1 MAILK
6 GSSASTKGAGRR
18 STIKGSQR
26 RGIGLHLSL
35 ITGLLLSVF
44 PFYWAVIM
52 STHSSTEIFSY
63 PPKLLPGSHFLE
75 NVRNLFDNVDFFG
88 SMFNSL
94 LVACSVTVLVLF
106 FDSLAAFVFAKFQFP
121 GRRVLFA
128 LMMVI
133 FMVPAQLQAIPQFV
147 IMAKLGWIGS
157 MTALIVPAAANAF
170 GIFWMRQY
178 MKSAIHDELIDASK
192 LDGASFLRQYWHVAL
207 PVVRPGLA
215 FLGIFTFM
223 GQWNDYAWPLI
234 ALTNPDNVT
243 LQVALSQLNGVHGT
257 TDYGMVMTGA
267 LLALIPLLIVF
278 AIGAKQIIAD
288 LGKGPSADDG
298 PAARAPP
305 LGVT

>member
-1 MAILK
+1 MASIP
-6 GSSASTKGAGRR
+6 GTRR
-18 STIKGSQR
+18 SKGIQGFRR
-26 RGIGLHLSL
+26 RGIALHAVLV
-35 ITGLLLSVF
+35 IGLLLSAF

-52 STHSSTEIFSY
+52 STHTSTEIFSY
-63 PPKLLPGSHFLE
+63 PPKLLPGSYFLQ
-75 NVRNLFDNVDFFG
+75 NVRSLFDNIDFFG

-94 LVACSVTVLVLF
+94 LVACSVTFLVLF
-106 FDSLAAFVFAKFQFP
+106 FDSLAAFVFAKFEFP
-121 GRRVLFA
+121 GRRALFVL
-128 LMMVI
+128 LMAI
-133 FMVPAQLQAIPQFV
+133 FMVPTQMAIIPQFV
-147 IMAKLGWIGS
+147 IMAKIGWIGS

-178 MKSAIHDELIDASK
+178 MRSAIHDELLDASRI
-192 LDGASFLRQYWHVAL
+192 DGANFLRQYWHVAL

-278 AIGAKQIIAD
+278 AIGAKQIIGD
-288 LGKGPSADDG
+288 LGKGAI
-298 PAARAPP
+298 R
-305 LGVT
+305 

>member
-288 LGKGPSADDG
+288 LGKGAI
-298 PAARAPP
+298 R
-305 LGVT
+305 

>member
-1 MAILK
+1 MASIQ
-6 GSSASTKGAGRR
+6 GTRRTKGIDGTR
-18 STIKGSQR
+18 R
-26 RGIGLHLSL
+26 RGFALHASL
-35 ITGLLLSVF
+35 VVGVLLSAF

-52 STHSSTEIFSY
+52 STHTSSEIFSY
-63 PPKLLPGSHFLE
+63 PPKLLPGTHFLE
-75 NVRNLFDNVDFFG
+75 NVRSLFDNIDFFG

-94 LVACSVTVLVLF
+94 LVAGSVTFLVLF
-106 FDSLAAFVFAKFQFP
+106 FDSLAAFVFAKFAFP
-121 GRRVLFA
+121 GKRLLFVL
-128 LMMVI
+128 LMFI

-178 MKSAIHDELIDASK
+178 MKSAIHDELLDASRI
-192 LDGASFLRQYWHVAL
+192 DGANFLRQYWHVAL

-243 LQVALSQLNGVHGT
+243 LQVALSQLNGTHGT

-267 LLALIPLLIVF
+267 LLALVPLLIVF
-278 AIGAKQIIAD
+278 AIGARQMIGD
-288 LGKGPSADDG
+288 LAKGAIK
-298 PAARAPP
+298 
-305 LGVT
+305 

>member
-6 GSSASTKGAGRR
+6 GSSASMKGAGHT
-18 STIKGSQR
+18 STIKGSRR
-26 RGIGLHLSL
+26 RGIALHLSL
-35 ITGLLLSVF
+35 IIGLLLSVF

-192 LDGASFLRQYWHVAL
+192 LDGAGFLRQYWHVAL

-267 LLALIPLLIVF
+267 LLALVPLLIVF

-288 LGKGPSADDG
+288 LGKGAI
-298 PAARAPP
+298 R
-305 LGVT
+305 

>member
-1 MAILK
+1 MTITEVK
-6 GSSASTKGAGRR
+6 PTESEPGGAKHGRNR
-18 STIKGSQR
+18 RIEGATR
-26 RGIGLHLSL
+26 RGIALHVSL
-35 ITGLLLSVF
+35 ILGVLLSAF

-52 STHSSTEIFSY
+52 STHTSTEIFSY
-63 PPKLLPGSHFLE
+63 PPKLLPGSHFGD
-75 NVRNLFDNVDFFG
+75 NVSKLFDSIDFFG

-94 LVACSVTVLVLF
+94 LVATTVTVLVLF
-106 FDSLAAFVFAKFQFP
+106 FDSLAAFVFAKFRFP

-128 LMMVI
+128 MMMMI

-157 MTALIVPAAANAF
+157 MTSLVVPAAANAF

-178 MKSAIHDELIDASK
+178 MKSAIHDSLLDASK
-192 LDGASFLRQYWHVAL
+192 LDGASFMRQYWHVAVPL
-207 PVVRPGLA
+207 VRPGLA

-223 GQWNDYAWPLI
+223 SQWNDYAWPLI

-267 LLALIPLLIVF
+267 VLALIPLLIVF

-288 LGKGPSADDG
+288 LGKGAI
-298 PAARAPP
+298 R
-305 LGVT
+305 

>member
-6 GSSASTKGAGRR
+6 GSSASMKGAGRT

-26 RGIGLHLSL
+26 RGIALHLSL
-35 ITGLLLSVF
+35 IIGLLLSVF

-75 NVRNLFDNVDFFG
+75 NVRHLFDNVDFFG

-192 LDGASFLRQYWHVAL
+192 LDGAGFLRQYWHVAL

-288 LGKGPSADDG
+288 LGKGAI
-298 PAARAPP
+298 R
-305 LGVT
+305 

>member
-1 MAILK
+1 MASLK
-6 GSSASTKGAGRR
+6 GSG
-18 STIKGSQR
+18 R
-26 RGIGLHLSL
+26 RGIGLHVSL
-35 ITGLLLSVF
+35 IVGVLLSAF

-52 STHSSTEIFSY
+52 STHTTTEIFSY
-63 PPKLLPGSHFLE
+63 PPKLLPGTHFLD
-75 NVRNLFDNVDFFG
+75 NVRSLFDNIDFFG

-94 LVACSVTVLVLF
+94 LVASAVTFLVLF
-106 FDSLAAFVFAKFQFP
+106 FDSLAAFVFAKFEFP
-121 GRRVLFA
+121 GRKVLFA
-128 LMMVI
+128 LLMLI
-133 FMVPAQLQAIPQFV
+133 FMVPTQLQVIPQFV
-147 IMAKLGWIGS
+147 IMAKIGWIGS

-178 MKSAIHDELIDASK
+178 MRSAIHDELLDASK
-192 LDGASFLRQYWHVAL
+192 LDGAGFLRQYWHVAL

-267 LLALIPLLIVF
+267 LLALVPLLIVF
-278 AIGAKQIIAD
+278 AVGARQIIGD
-288 LGKGPSADDG
+288 LGKGAVRG
-298 PAARAPP
+298 
-305 LGVT
+305 

>member
-6 GSSASTKGAGRR
+6 GSSASMKGAGHT
-18 STIKGSQR
+18 STIKGSRR
-26 RGIGLHLSL
+26 RGISLHLSL

-192 LDGASFLRQYWHVAL
+192 LDGAGFLRQYWHVAL

-267 LLALIPLLIVF
+267 LLALVPLLIVF

-288 LGKGPSADDG
+288 LGKGAI
-298 PAARAPP
+298 R
-305 LGVT
+305 

>member
-18 STIKGSQR
+18 STINGSQR

-35 ITGLLLSVF
+35 IIGLLLSVF

-192 LDGASFLRQYWHVAL
+192 LDGAGFLRQYWHVAL

-288 LGKGPSADDG
+288 LGKGAI
-298 PAARAPP
+298 R
-305 LGVT
+305 

>member
-1 MAILK
+1 MA
-6 GSSASTKGAGRR
+6 S
-18 STIKGSQR
+18 IKGSRQ
-26 RGIGLHLSL
+26 RGIMLHLVL
-35 ITGLLLSVF
+35 IVGLLLSVF

-75 NVRNLFDNVDFFG
+75 NVRHLFDNVDFFG

-94 LVACSVTVLVLF
+94 LVAGSVTVLVLF

-128 LMMVI
+128 LMMAI

-157 MTALIVPAAANAF
+157 MTALVVPAAANAF

-178 MKSAIHDELIDASK
+178 MKSAIHDELLDASK
-192 LDGASFLRQYWHVAL
+192 LDGAGFLRQYWHVAL

-267 LLALIPLLIVF
+267 LLALVPLLIVF
-278 AIGAKQIIAD
+278 AIGAKQIIGD
-288 LGKGPSADDG
+288 LGKGAI
-298 PAARAPP
+298 R
-305 LGVT
+305 

>member
-1 MAILK
+1 MA
-6 GSSASTKGAGRR
+6 S
-18 STIKGSQR
+18 IKGSLR
-26 RGIGLHLSL
+26 RGIGLHATL
-35 ITGLLLSVF
+35 ILGVLLSAF

-52 STHSSTEIFSY
+52 STHSSSEIFSY

-75 NVRNLFDNVDFFG
+75 NVRHLFDAIDFFG
-88 SMFNSL
+88 SMWNSL
-94 LVACSVTVLVLF
+94 LVAVTVTFLVLF
-106 FDSLAAFVFAKFQFP
+106 FDSLAAFVFAKFEFP
-121 GRRVLFA
+121 GRKVLFA
-128 LMMVI
+128 LMMAI

-147 IMAKLGWIGS
+147 IMAKIGWIGS

-192 LDGASFLRQYWHVAL
+192 LDGAGFLRQYWHVAL

-243 LQVALSQLNGVHGT
+243 LQVALSQLNGTHGT

-267 LLALIPLLIVF
+267 LLALVPLLIVF

-288 LGKGPSADDG
+288 LGKGAI
-298 PAARAPP
+298 R
-305 LGVT
+305 

>member
-1 MAILK
+1 MATIQGVK
-6 GSSASTKGAGRR
+6 PSRR
-18 STIKGSQR
+18 PGKPAKPIKGTR
-26 RGIGLHLSL
+26 GRGIALHAVLV
-35 ITGLLLSVF
+35 IGLLLSTF
-44 PFYWAVIM
+44 PFYWAVMM

-75 NVRNLFDNVDFFG
+75 NVRSLFDNIDFFG
-88 SMFNSL
+88 SMVNSL
-94 LVACSVTVLVLF
+94 IVAVSVTVLVLF
-106 FDSLAAFVFAKFQFP
+106 FDSLAAFVFAKFEFP
-121 GRRVLFA
+121 GRRTLFA
-128 LMMVI
+128 LMMAI
-133 FMVPAQLQAIPQFV
+133 FMVPAQLSAIPQFV
-147 IMAKLGWIGS
+147 IMARIGWIGT
-157 MTALIVPAAANAF
+157 MTALVVPAAANAF

-178 MKSAIHDELIDASK
+178 MKGAIHDELLDASK
-192 LDGASFLRQYWHVAL
+192 LDGAGFLRQYWHVAL

-278 AIGAKQIIAD
+278 AVGARQIIAD
-288 LGKGPSADDG
+288 LGKGAI
-298 PAARAPP
+298 R
-305 LGVT
+305 

>member
-1 MAILK
+1 MATTEARPTEAEPVK
-6 GSSASTKGAGRR
+6 STKPKLIEGTR
-18 STIKGSQR
+18 R
-26 RGIGLHLSL
+26 RGIALHTSL
-35 ITGLLLSVF
+35 IVGVLLSAF

-52 STHSSTEIFSY
+52 STHTSTDIFSY
-63 PPKLLPGSHFLE
+63 PPKLLPGSQFDD
-75 NVRNLFDNVDFFG
+75 NIGKLFDSIDFFG

-94 LVACSVTVLVLF
+94 LVATSVTFLVLF

-121 GRRVLFA
+121 GRGMLFA
-128 LMMVI
+128 LMMAI

-147 IMAKLGWIGS
+147 IMANLGWIGS
-157 MTALIVPAAANAF
+157 MTSLIVPAAANAF

-178 MKSAIHDELIDASK
+178 MKSAIHDELMDASR
-192 LDGASFLRQYWHVAL
+192 LDGAGFMRQYWHVAL

-267 LLALIPLLIVF
+267 VLALIPLLIVF

-288 LGKGPSADDG
+288 LGKGAI
-298 PAARAPP
+298 R
-305 LGVT
+305 

>member
-1 MAILK
+1 MASIQ
-6 GSSASTKGAGRR
+6 GTRR
-18 STIKGSQR
+18 TQRIDGTAR
-26 RGIGLHLSL
+26 RGIALHAGLVV
-35 ITGLLLSVF
+35 GVLLSAF

-52 STHSSTEIFSY
+52 STHTSSEIFSY
-63 PPKLLPGSHFLE
+63 PPKLLPGTHFLE
-75 NVRNLFDNVDFFG
+75 NLRSLFDNIDFFG
-88 SMFNSL
+88 SMVNSL
-94 LVACSVTVLVLF
+94 LVAGSVTFLVLF
-106 FDSLAAFVFAKFQFP
+106 FDSLAAFVFAKFEFP
-121 GRRVLFA
+121 GKRLLFVL
-128 LMMVI
+128 LMFI

-178 MKSAIHDELIDASK
+178 MKGAIHDELLDASRI
-192 LDGASFLRQYWHVAL
+192 DGANFPRQYWHVAL

-243 LQVALSQLNGVHGT
+243 LQVALSQLNGTHGT

-267 LLALIPLLIVF
+267 LLALVPLLVVF
-278 AIGAKQIIAD
+278 AIGARQMIGD
-288 LGKGPSADDG
+288 LAKGAIK
-298 PAARAPP
+298 
-305 LGVT
+305 

>member
-1 MAILK
+1 M
-6 GSSASTKGAGRR
+6 KGAGRP
-18 STIKGSQR
+18 STINGSRR
-26 RGIGLHLSL
+26 RGIALHTVL
-35 ITGLLLSVF
+35 IIGLLLSVF

-63 PPKLLPGSHFLE
+63 PPKLLPGSHFVE
-75 NVRNLFDNVDFFG
+75 NVRHLFDNVDFFG

-94 LVACSVTVLVLF
+94 LVATSVTFLVLL
-106 FDSLAAFVFAKFQFP
+106 FDSLAAFVFAKFEFP
-121 GRRVLFA
+121 GRRMLFA
-128 LMMVI
+128 LMMAI

-192 LDGASFLRQYWHVAL
+192 LDGAGFLRQYWHVAL

-288 LGKGPSADDG
+288 LGKGAI
-298 PAARAPP
+298 R
-305 LGVT
+305 

>member
-1 MAILK
+1 M
-6 GSSASTKGAGRR
+6 SS
-18 STIKGSQR
+18 IKGSRR

-35 ITGLLLSVF
+35 IIGLLLSVF

-75 NVRNLFDNVDFFG
+75 NVRHLFDNVDFFG

-94 LVACSVTVLVLF
+94 LVACSVTFLVLF
-106 FDSLAAFVFAKFQFP
+106 FDSLAAFVFAKFHFP

-128 LMMVI
+128 LMMAI

-178 MKSAIHDELIDASK
+178 MKSAIHDELLDASK
-192 LDGASFLRQYWHVAL
+192 IDGASFLRQYWHVAL

-288 LGKGPSADDG
+288 LGKGAI
-298 PAARAPP
+298 R
-305 LGVT
+305 